1 MSDQVKLTASVLQ
14 TLQERLDQRGLESSS
29 DQNLTVGG
37 HLMTM
42 AMQMSKLILS
52 HIMIYYREYYRLN
65 PQPILDPSNLLLLP
79 NTQ

>member
-1 MSDQVKLTASVLQ
+1 
-14 TLQERLDQRGLESSS
+14 
-29 DQNLTVGG
+29 
-37 HLMTM
+37 MTM

-52 HIMIYYREYYRLN
+52 HIMIYYREHNRLSPKLILDPSNHLLLPNTQYLKSDTIEYYRLN